1 MTAVAV
7 CGGKGGVGKTTL
19 ALGLGRA
26 LTRTGAEAEAGA
38 PPLVVDADADV
49 PDLAHYA
56 AVAAEPGVDAVAGG
70 APIDDVATPSQRLP
84 GVAVLPAT
92 PGADVR
98 GALGALP
105 TERPVVLDCPGGAG
119 PDAVAPLRAA
129 DRALVVT
136 TTHPPAVADAARTA
150 RIARALGTP
159 LAAVAVTRIDAV
171 PPRIERRFDRP
182 TAAIPAAPDPVESER
197 LTDGCAELLA
207 RIRPNG

>member
-19 ALGLGRA
+19 ALGLGRTLA
-26 LTRTGAEAEAGA
+26 REGAS
-38 PPLVVDADADV
+38 PLVVDADADV

-70 APIDDVATPSQRLP
+70 AAVDDVAATPERLR

-92 PGADVR
+92 PGANVR
-98 GALGALP
+98 EALGALP
-105 TERPVVLDCPGGAG
+105 AERPVLLDCPGGAG
-119 PDAVAPLRAA
+119 PDAAAPLRAA
-129 DRALVVT
+129 DRAVVVT
-136 TTHPPAVADAARTA
+136 TTHPPAVADADRTA

-159 LAAVAVTRIDAV
+159 PAAVAVTRTDAV

-182 TAAIPAAPDPVESER
+182 TVAIPAAPDPVENR
-197 LTDGCAELLA
+197 HLTDGYAELA
-207 RIRPNG
+207 AQFRPNG